1 MSGAIWVF
9 SLPLHTLLFAS
20 TNQGLS
26 YHCTL
31 SSTQAVG
38 IEIVWHNR
46 ALSRSISQRERES
59 LSYLEVVCAKH

>member
-20 TNQGLS
+20 

-38 IEIVWHNR
+38 IEIVWHDR
-46 ALSRSISQRERES
+46 ALSRSISQSERDS